1 MNEMASENHT
11 LAQRDANNISELR
24 TAARRVSHRPWRL
37 LVHDRVATVAAA
49 LLSTVLLAG
58 LVGPWLVGDLA
69 TEQNLTGTGL
79 PPSLGH
85 GWQFILG
92 SDQLGRSVL
101 ARLIVAAQTSLSIA
115 IPAVLISSILGSIWG
130 MWAGFHRGWR
140 ETVSMRVADVVL
152 SFPSLL
158 IAVVILYVFDPSVA
172 NMIAVLA
179 IARFPVYL
187 RTARAEAAE
196 LQSRLFVDAAR
207 TFGLRPRTIIARHVL
222 PIVLPTLLTLATLDF
237 CLVMLMESSLSFL
250 GIGIQPPDISWGL
263 LVAQGRQF
271 LQTQWWISFFPG
283 LAIVVTTT
291 SAAILAAWSRI
302 AFDPTQRWRLLPS
315 DPRSRPRRLKRFTK

>member
-1 MNEMASENHT
+1 MTDTIPEPHNRRSVATAEPSGKPPRMAMP
-11 LAQRDANNISELR
+11 R
-24 TAARRVSHRPWRL
+24 WRL
-37 LVHDRVATVAAA
+37 LVGDRMATVSAI
-49 LLSTVLLAG
+49 LLVGVLLTG
-58 LVGPWLVGDLA
+58 LLGPLLLGDLA
-69 TEQNLTGTGL
+69 HEQHLDRTGL
-79 PPSLGH
+79 PPSFGN
-85 GWQFILG
+85 GWQFALG

-101 ARLIVAAQTSLSIA
+101 ARLVVAAQTSLSIA
-115 IPAVLISSILGSIWG
+115 VPAVLISSVIGSIWG
-130 MWAGFHRGWR
+130 MWAGYHRGWR
-140 ETVSMRVADVVL
+140 ESVSMRLADVVL

-158 IAVVILYVFDPSVA
+158 IAVVILYVFDPSIA
-172 NMIAVLA
+172 NLIVVLA

-196 LQSRLFVDAAR
+196 LQSRVFVDAAR
-207 TFGLRPRTIIARHVL
+207 TFGLSSSTIIRRHVL

-291 SAAILAAWSRI
+291 SAAVLAAWSRI
-302 AFDPTQRWRLLPS
+302 AFDPTQRWRLLKNRTRRNN
-315 DPRSRPRRLKRFTK
+315 RSEGVSQ

>member
-1 MNEMASENHT
+1 M
-11 LAQRDANNISELR
+11 
-24 TAARRVSHRPWRL
+24 
-37 LVHDRVATVAAA
+37 ATVSAVS
-49 LLSTVLLAG
+49 LLGILGTG
-58 LVGPWLVGDLA
+58 LFGPLLVGDLA
-69 TEQNLTGTGL
+69 TAQHLDRTGL
-79 PPSLGH
+79 PPSFAH
-85 GWQFILG
+85 GWQFLLG

-101 ARLIVAAQTSLSIA
+101 ARLVVAAQTSLSIA
-115 IPAVLISSILGSIWG
+115 VPAVLISSVIGSIWG
-130 MWAGFHRGWR
+130 MWAGYHRGWR
-140 ETVSMRVADVVL
+140 ESISMRIADVVL

-158 IAVVILYVFDPSVA
+158 IAVVILYIFDPSIA
-172 NMIAVLA
+172 NLIVVLA

-196 LQSRLFVDAAR
+196 LQSRVFVDAAR
-207 TFGLRPRTIIARHVL
+207 TFGLSSGTIIRRHVL

-271 LQTQWWISFFPG
+271 LQSQWWISFFPG

-291 SAAILAAWSRI
+291 SAAVLAAWSRI
-302 AFDPTQRWRLLPS
+302 AFDPNQRWRLLT
-315 DPRSRPRRLKRFTK
+315 DGSRRRKPKGASK

>member
-1 MNEMASENHT
+1 MTDVIPGAHPVSEEDPNP
-11 LAQRDANNISELR
+11 
-24 TAARRVSHRPWRL
+24 RPGGVRSRGLTPRWRL
-37 LVHDRVATVAAA
+37 LIGDRMATVSAVS
-49 LLSTVLLAG
+49 LLGILGTG
-58 LVGPWLVGDLA
+58 LFGPLLVGDLA
-69 TEQNLTGTGL
+69 TAQHLDRTGL
-79 PPSLGH
+79 PPSFAH
-85 GWQFILG
+85 GWQFLLG

-101 ARLIVAAQTSLSIA
+101 ARLVVAAQTSLSIA
-115 IPAVLISSILGSIWG
+115 VPAVLISSVIGSIWG
-130 MWAGFHRGWR
+130 MWAGYHRGWR
-140 ETVSMRVADVVL
+140 ESISMRIADVVL

-158 IAVVILYVFDPSVA
+158 IAVVILYIFDPSIA
-172 NMIAVLA
+172 NLIVVLA

-196 LQSRLFVDAAR
+196 LQSRVFVDAAR
-207 TFGLRPRTIIARHVL
+207 TFGLSSGTIIRRHVL

-271 LQTQWWISFFPG
+271 LQSQWWISFFPG

-291 SAAILAAWSRI
+291 SAAVLAAWSRI
-302 AFDPTQRWRLLPS
+302 AFDPNQRWRLLT
-315 DPRSRPRRLKRFTK
+315 DGSRRRKPKGASK